1 MFFLI
6 RFLFFITC
14 AKHYFDCKL
23 SSKIYFHLIFR
34 KARYNIFRRVWR
46 MPMDFVEYN
55 ILNKM
60 YVDWRRAKAVRGT
73 ITMFGGIGVVMMYFS
88 YYTLYCANDWSSVST
103 LMVFIIPV
111 RNVRSMGHL
120 AS

>member
-1 MFFLI
+1 
-6 RFLFFITC
+6 
-14 AKHYFDCKL
+14 
-23 SSKIYFHLIFR
+23 
-34 KARYNIFRRVWR
+34 